1 MLYEL
6 LDDIRDLMEGLLAPE
21 LREEITGHAEV
32 RALFKSSKIGV
43 ISGCMVID
51 GSLFRDSRVR
61 VKREGKVV
69 HDGVLYTTTRD
80 GREEKYVHEFRKRD
94 KPLLCVSPDGEQ
106 LFIVAGR
113 YVFTERGIVDR
124 SDKKNLPARLR

>member
-1 MLYEL
+1 MSGRVPPSSRAGQKPRAAL
-6 LDDIRDLMEGLLAPE
+6 LSEREQAADLFE
-21 LREEITGHAEV
+21 RFTGHDAEP
-32 RALFKSSKIGV
+32 IG
-43 ISGCMVID
+43 
-51 GSLFRDSRVR
+51 RVR
-61 VKREGKVV
+61 MPPMPETLAVIGEL
-69 HDGVLYTTTRD
+69 DGVLYTTTRD
-80 GREEKYVHEFRKRD
+80 GREEKYIHEFRKRD

>member
-1 MLYEL
+1 MSGRVPPSSRAGQKRRAAL
-6 LDDIRDLMEGLLAPE
+6 LSERERAEDLFE
-21 LREEITGHAEV
+21 RFTGHDAEPI
-32 RALFKSSKIGV
+32 A
-43 ISGCMVID
+43 
-51 GSLFRDSRVR
+51 RVR
-61 VKREGKVV
+61 LPPLPEHMAVIGEL
-69 HDGVLYTTTRD
+69 DGVLYTTTRD

-124 SDKKNLPARLR
+124 SDKRNLPARLR

>member
-1 MLYEL
+1 MSGRVPPSSRAGRTTRAAL
-6 LDDIRDLMEGLLAPE
+6 LSERERAEDIFERF
-21 LREEITGHAEV
+21 TGHDAEPI
-32 RALFKSSKIGV
+32 A
-43 ISGCMVID
+43 
-51 GSLFRDSRVR
+51 RVR
-61 VKREGKVV
+61 LPPLPEHMAVIGEL
-69 HDGVLYTTTRD
+69 DGVLYTTTRD
-80 GREEKYVHEFRKRD
+80 GREEKYIHEFRKRD

>member
-1 MLYEL
+1 MSGRVPPSSRAGQTRLAAL
-6 LDDIRDLMEGLLAPE
+6 LSERERAEDLFE
-21 LREEITGHAEV
+21 RFTGHDAEPI
-32 RALFKSSKIGV
+32 A
-43 ISGCMVID
+43 
-51 GSLFRDSRVR
+51 RVR
-61 VKREGKVV
+61 LPPLPEHMAVIGEL
-69 HDGVLYTTTRD
+69 DGVLYTTTRD

>member
-1 MLYEL
+1 MSGRVPPSSRAGQTRRAAL
-6 LDDIRDLMEGLLAPE
+6 LSERERAEDLFE
-21 LREEITGHAEV
+21 RFTGHDAEPI
-32 RALFKSSKIGV
+32 A
-43 ISGCMVID
+43 
-51 GSLFRDSRVR
+51 RVR
-61 VKREGKVV
+61 LPPLPEHMAVIGEL
-69 HDGVLYTTTRD
+69 DGVLYTTTRD

>member
-1 MLYEL
+1 MSGRVPPSSRAGQTRRAAL
-6 LDDIRDLMEGLLAPE
+6 LSERERAEDLFE
-21 LREEITGHAEV
+21 RFTGHDAEPI
-32 RALFKSSKIGV
+32 A
-43 ISGCMVID
+43 
-51 GSLFRDSRVR
+51 RVR
-61 VKREGKVV
+61 LPPLPEHMAVIGEL
-69 HDGVLYTTTRD
+69 DGVLYTTTRD
-80 GREEKYVHEFRKRD
+80 GREEKYIHEFRKRD